1 MEGSQFDLPTL
12 SRQQVQEFGRR
23 LNRALRT
30 HIDAYADSADV
41 QFARDVARMNER
53 NVEIFFAS
61 LREDRAPTQEE
72 LAELAHAARRRLH
85 QGVPLEAIY
94 QSYRIGMRVLWEC
107 LLEVASPRDLGR
119 LGARA
124 LEFADIVSSA
134 AADGYLE
141 ERERGASSQQ
151 EASRLFLTRLLSNGL
166 PDNEATIAQ
175 ARRFGLDLAREHVV
189 AALRTRNG
197 SWDSQVGRDLEFAE
211 AQNRIRQH
219 LPQAAVLVMQSGPV
233 AVVPADSVGGMT
245 AELLRALPRN
255 VTGGAYAIGVGT
267 PKTGAQGIFASYAE
281 AQRSLALGAI
291 LQPTELVYL
300 YDELKLFDLFSAG
313 DQVDAFVNEVLGP
326 VLRHDRRDGRLIA
339 TLNVLFGAALN
350 RKVAARRLGVH
361 PNTLTY
367 RIRRL
372 EELLGGSLLSGE
384 FCFRVQLALKLAP
397 LASRPAPASPE

>member
-1 MEGSQFDLPTL
+1 MEASQFGLPAL
-12 SRQQVQEFGRR
+12 SRKQVQEFGRR

-41 QFARDVARMNER
+41 QFGRDVARMNER

-61 LREDRAPTQEE
+61 LREDRTPTNEE
-72 LAELAHAARRRLH
+72 LAELADAARRRLH

-107 LLEVASPRDLGR
+107 LLEVASPSDLGR

-124 LEFADIVSSA
+124 LEFADIVSA
-134 AADGYLE
+134 AAAEGYLE

-151 EASRLFLTRLLSNGL
+151 EAARLFLTRLLSNGL
-166 PDNEATIAQ
+166 PDNETTIGQAQ
-175 ARRFGLDLAREHVV
+175 RFGLDLLREHVV
-189 AALRTRNG
+189 ATLCTRNG
-197 SWDSQVGRDLEFAE
+197 SRDSHVGRDLEFAE
-211 AQNRIRQH
+211 AQNRVRLH
-219 LPQAAVLVMQSGPV
+219 LPDAAVVVMQSGLV
-233 AVVPADSVGGMT
+233 AVVRSDSVASMT

-255 VTGGAYAIGVGT
+255 VTAGVYAIGVGT
-267 PKTGAQGIFASYAE
+267 PKTGPQGIVASYAE

-291 LQPTELVYL
+291 LKPTELVYL
-300 YDELKLFDLFSAG
+300 YDELRLFDLFAAG
-313 DQVDAFVNEVLGP
+313 DQLDAFVNEVLGT
-326 VLRHDRRDGRLIA
+326 VLRRDRRDGRLIA
-339 TLNVLFGAALN
+339 TLNALFGAAMN

-367 RIRRL
+367 RIRQL
-372 EELLGGSLLSGE
+372 EELLGGSLVSGE

-397 LASRPAPASPE
+397 LASPPAPVSPR